1 MSIPIVIADAQFL
14 IRRGLKD
21 VLHNEADKFR
31 IVAEVTNEEDLFK
44 VIIEDNPGVVIIDY
58 NQPDHF
64 SIETVFR
71 IKEISPYTGIMIIS
85 SDDDRSNIYHAV
97 ENGINSFITKQC
109 DDKEII
115 DAVIA
120 TSRKEKFFCHRI
132 LEIILAKSFGPEEDQ
147 CEPIPLSPRE
157 IEIVQHIAS
166 GRIAKEIASD
176 LHLSTHTIYTHR
188 KNIMRKLNLSSP
200 VELVMYAIN
209 KGIVSTT
216 NNN

>member
-1 MSIPIVIADAQFL
+1 MPVPIVIADAQFL
-14 IRRGLKD
+14 IRRGLRD
-21 VLHNEADKFR
+21 VLNTHKDFEVVREVSDESELFDAVKETQ
-31 IVAEVTNEEDLFK
+31 AEVVVLDY
-44 VIIEDNPGVVIIDY
+44 DQPG
-58 NQPDHF
+58 HF
-64 SIETVFR
+64 TADTVEKLKSEF
-71 IKEISPYTGIMIIS
+71 PFTGVMVIS
-85 SDDDRSNIYHAV
+85 SDMKESNIYKVV

-115 DAVIA
+115 DAVYA
-120 TSRKEKFFCHRI
+120 TSKKEKFFCHKI
-132 LEIILAKSFGPEEDQ
+132 LEVILQKSFGQEEEA

-188 KNIMRKLNLSSP
+188 KNIMKKLDLSSP

-209 KGIVSTT
+209 KGIVDPKMTD
-216 NNN
+216 

>member
-14 IRRGLKD
+14 IRKGLKS
-21 VLHNEADKFR
+21 VLGGHKDFEV
-31 IVAEVTNEEDLFK
+31 VAEVSTEGELMQAIEEK
-44 VIIEDNPGVVIIDY
+44 KPNVVIIDY
-58 NQPDHF
+58 DQPGHF
-64 SIETVFR
+64 SAGTVEK
-71 IKEISPYTGIMIIS
+71 IKEKDPFAGVMVIS
-85 SDDDRSNIYHAV
+85 SDMTESKIYQVV

-109 DDKEII
+109 DDKEIV
-115 DAVIA
+115 DAIHA
-120 TSRKEKFFCHRI
+120 TSKKEKFFCHKI
-132 LEIILAKSFGPEEDQ
+132 LEVILQKSFGEEEEA

-166 GRIAKEIASD
+166 GRIAKEIASE

-209 KGIVSTT
+209 KGIVDPKTS
-216 NNN
+216 

>member
-1 MSIPIVIADAQFL
+1 LPIPIVIADAQFL

-21 VLHNEADKFR
+21 VLHRETDKFNV
-31 IVAEVTNEEDLFK
+31 IGEVTNEEELFK
-44 VIIEDNPGVVIIDY
+44 SIAVDNPSVVIIDY
-58 NQPDHF
+58 NQPEHF
-64 SIETVFR
+64 SIETVHKIR
-71 IKEISPYTGIMIIS
+71 ERSPFTGIMIIS
-85 SDDDRSNIYHAV
+85 SDDNRSNIYHAV

-115 DAVIA
+115 DAVLA

-132 LEIILAKSFGPEEDQ
+132 LEIILAKSFGPDEDV

-209 KGIVSTT
+209 KGIVTT

>member
-1 MSIPIVIADAQFL
+1 MSVPIVIADAQFL
-14 IRRGLKD
+14 IRRGLRQVLNEHNNFD
-21 VLHNEADKFR
+21 V
-31 IVAEVTNEEDLFK
+31 VAEVGTEDELMSNLASHA
-44 VIIEDNPGVVIIDY
+44 VSVVIIDY
-58 NQPDHF
+58 NQPGHF
-64 SIETVFR
+64 TPTTVAK
-71 IKEISPYTGIMIIS
+71 IKEGYPFVGIMVIS
-85 SDDDRSNIYHAV
+85 SDMDETNIYRVV
-97 ENGINSFITKQC
+97 EDGINSFITKKC

-115 DAVIA
+115 DAILA
-120 TSRKEKFFCHRI
+120 TSKKEKFFCHRI
-132 LEIILAKSFGPEEDQ
+132 LEVILQKSFGEEEEV

-209 KGIVSTT
+209 KGIVDPKS
-216 NNN
+216 N